1 MMDYNQIPL
10 NVEYA
15 FAESRMNRDKFT
27 NMSDDEKR
35 EYIERNRS
43 ALSKKELDELMD
55 SLSEDEDDGPDLD
68 YPTGIFRGPGI
79 G

>member
-1 MMDYNQIPL
+1 MYTILKKEQKGRIVMMDYNQIPL

-15 FAESRMNRDKFT
+15 FAESQMDKDKYT

-43 ALSKKELDELMD
+43 ALSKKELEKLID
-55 SLSEDEDDGPDLD
+55 SLGEDDD
-68 YPTGIFRGPGI
+68 TT
-79 G
+79 

>member
-15 FAESRMNRDKFT
+15 FAESQMDKDKYT

-43 ALSKKELDELMD
+43 ALSKKELEKLID
-55 SLSEDEDDGPDLD
+55 SLGEDDD
-68 YPTGIFRGPGI
+68 TT
-79 G
+79 

>member
-10 NVEYA
+10 NAEYA
-15 FAESRMNRDKFT
+15 FAESQMDKDKYT

-43 ALSKKELDELMD
+43 ALSKKELEKLID
-55 SLSEDEDDGPDLD
+55 SLGEDDD
-68 YPTGIFRGPGI
+68 TT
-79 G
+79 